1 MKLSYRT
8 IKHLI
13 LWTPTITIGL
23 WEYLRHTVLL
33 PYVSMDLG
41 NLLAPVIVFI
51 VTVTL
56 LRKLFAKLEATQ
68 EELQRERM
76 LKAALEEREQLARE
90 LHDGISQSLFLL
102 SVKLDKLDRADCSE
116 AAREVS
122 AGIRETIRRVYDDVR
137 QSIAN
142 LRTLPAP
149 GDFSWMASVE
159 ALGGEAADAGIR
171 FECEGRLPD
180 RLLTSKEK
188 VELLAIVREA
198 VLNARKHANARTI
211 RVTMEPSEGGGFRCE
226 IADDGV
232 GLNESDLKAFDRYG
246 IRMMRSRAEEMGWRL
261 GIRSAP
267 GGGTTVTVEKEDRA
281 ARDDS
286 PRTRLAFHERRKGG
300 SRA

>member
-1 MKLSYRT
+1 MMKLSYRT

-41 NLLAPVIVFI
+41 NLLAPVIVLA
-51 VTVTL
+51 VSVTL
-56 LRKLFAKLEATQ
+56 LRRLFAMLEATQ
-68 EELQRERM
+68 EALQRERM

-102 SVKLDKLDRADCSE
+102 SVKLDKLERADGGAASE
-116 AAREVS
+116 AS

-142 LRTLPAP
+142 LRTMPIA

-159 ALGGEAADAGIR
+159 ALGREVTDAGIR
-171 FECEGRLPD
+171 FECVGRLPD
-180 RLLTSKEK
+180 RLLTHKEK
-188 VELLAIVREA
+188 VELQAIVREA

-211 RVTMEPSEGGGFRCE
+211 RVAMQPSAGGGFRCE
-226 IADDGV
+226 ISDDGA
-232 GLNESDLKAFDRYG
+232 GLDESRLAAYDRYG
-246 IRMMRSRAEEMGWRL
+246 IRMMRSRAEEMGWRFA
-261 GIRSAP
+261 IRSEP
-267 GGGTTVTVEKEDRA
+267 GGGTTVAVEKADRA
-281 ARDDS
+281 AKA
-286 PRTRLAFHERRKGG
+286 LKG
-300 SRA
+300 SDEA

>member
-41 NLLAPVIVFI
+41 NLLAPVIVL
-51 VTVTL
+51 VVSATL
-56 LRKLFAKLEATQ
+56 LRKLFAMLEATQ

-102 SVKLDKLDRADCSE
+102 SVKLDKLDRADGGD
-116 AAREVS
+116 AAREAS
-122 AGIRETIRRVYDDVR
+122 EGARETIRRVYDDVR

-142 LRTLPAP
+142 LRSLPAP

-159 ALGGEAADAGIR
+159 ALGREAEDAGIR
-171 FECEGRLPD
+171 FECSGRLPD
-180 RLLTSKEK
+180 RLLTNKEK

-211 RVTMEPSEGGGFRCE
+211 RVKMEPSAGGGFRCE
-226 IADDGV
+226 IADDGD
-232 GLNESDLKAFDRYG
+232 GLDESRLKAFDRYG
-246 IRMMRSRAEEMGWRL
+246 IRMMRSRAGEMGWSFEI
-261 GIRSAP
+261 GS
-267 GGGTTVTVEKEDRA
+267 GSGDGTTVTVEKADRA
-281 ARDDS
+281 E
-286 PRTRLAFHERRKGG
+286 RTN
-300 SRA
+300 RADETVRTGRAKR